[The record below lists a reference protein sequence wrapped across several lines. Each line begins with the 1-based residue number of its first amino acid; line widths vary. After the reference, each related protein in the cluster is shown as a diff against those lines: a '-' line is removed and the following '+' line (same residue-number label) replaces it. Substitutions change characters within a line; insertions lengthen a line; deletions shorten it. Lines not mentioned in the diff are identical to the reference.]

1 MDNTNNTDI
10 LPVDNIAKP
19 KQGKE
24 VIDVERDFEGNLEDA
39 IAAAE
44 DGDVVSL
51 GAKVYETQ
59 GVKID
64 KDITLDGVEG
74 TVLNGGG
81 TYSPI
86 IDISEA
92 GSGATISD
100 MEITDANIGVQ
111 GLGASDLTLSNLEV
125 HNIGNDEIVREGQN
139 NVGIS
144 LTYADGFKVLDSQ
157 VYDISRKGVG
167 INDTDGGIVSGLT
180 VEDIN
185 LDAQHAQSFD
195 AGGIKL
201 FNTNDVTVS
210 DNELSSVN
218 AFHIWNDITNGT
230 VIEDNTVTGVGED
243 FLAPEFNQ
251 NVTVSGIYNEKSVNS
266 VVEGNTVDSV
276 GRFIAFD
283 ATAFTTETMML
294 GENEFSSIELDTT
307 DYWSNEQAERIV
319 AITEDP
325 AEANFNLF
333 ADDFFN
339 DTKTNIGDGEADM

>member
-1 MDNTNNTDI
+1 MDNTSNTDSST
-10 LPVDNIAKP
+10 LNDAVKP
-19 KQGKE
+19 QETQKI
-24 VIDVERDFEGNLEDA
+24 IDVEKDFQGDLEKA

-44 DGDVVSL
+44 DGDAVSL
-51 GAKVYETQ
+51 GAKVYETE
-59 GVKID
+59 GIKID

-81 TYSPI
+81 TSAPV

-111 GLGASDLTLSNLEV
+111 GIGASDLTLSNLEV
-125 HNIGNDEIVREGQN
+125 HNIGNDEIVREGKS

-144 LTYADGFKVLDSQ
+144 LTYADRFKVLDSKI
-157 VYDISRKGVG
+157 YDVSRKGVG
-167 INDTDGGIVSGLT
+167 VDDTDGGIVEGLT

-195 AGGIKL
+195 AAGIKL
-201 FNTNDVTVS
+201 FNTNDVTVIG
-210 DNELSSVN
+210 NELSGVN
-218 AFHIWNDITNGT
+218 AFNIWNDITNGT
-230 VIEDNTVTGVGED
+230 IIRENEISGVGED
-243 FLAPEFNQ
+243 FLAPDFNQ
-251 NVTVSGIYNEKSVNS
+251 NVKVSGIYNEKSVNS
-266 VVEGNTVDSV
+266 VVERNTVDAIAP
-276 GRFIAFD
+276 FDAFD

-294 GENEFSSIELDTT
+294 GKNDFSSTVTNTT
-307 DYWSNEQAERIV
+307 DYWSNEEAERIV

-325 AEANFNLF
+325 SEANFSLF

-339 DTKTNIGDGEADM
+339 DDMNNIGDDVA